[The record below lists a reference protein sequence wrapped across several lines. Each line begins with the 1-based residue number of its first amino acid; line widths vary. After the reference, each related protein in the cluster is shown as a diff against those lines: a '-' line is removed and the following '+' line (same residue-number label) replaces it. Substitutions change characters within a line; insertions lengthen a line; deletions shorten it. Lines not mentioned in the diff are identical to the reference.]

1 MAQTD
6 PNASPTLQPSPM
18 AIELHRVAGRFASS
32 DQMQDAIGR
41 LSLLGFDRADLA
53 ISEGG
58 MAGGAPTPGAQ
69 AKTAY
74 TDEDAQ
80 QARTLHVSGAA
91 TVAALAGAAITIG
104 TGGVAAAA
112 IGVALAAGAAAGGGA
127 FAATTVA
134 NDEEQRD
141 RDGKASAGTLIL
153 TVQTKNADLH
163 AKAEAALRDAGATDV
178 VPA

>member
-1 MAQTD
+1 MAQIHTTAT
-6 PNASPTLQPSPM
+6 PIPQPTPKVSEPHL
-18 AIELHRVAGRFASS
+18 VVGRFASS

-41 LSLLGFDRADLA
+41 LTLLGFDRADLA
-53 ISEGG
+53 ISEDAVAEGT
-58 MAGGAPTPGAQ
+58 PTAAE

-112 IGVALAAGAAAGGGA
+112 VGVALAAGAAAGGGA
-127 FAATTVA
+127 FAATTIA
-134 NDEEQRD
+134 NEEEQRD
-141 RDGKASAGTLIL
+141 RDGKASAGALIL
-153 TVQTKNADLH
+153 TVQIKNAELQ
-163 AKAEAALRDAGATDV
+163 AKAKAALRDAGATDIQ
-178 VPA
+178 PA

>member
-74 TDEDAQ
+74 TEDAQ

>member
-6 PNASPTLQPSPM
+6 PNAVPAPEPVQM
-18 AIELHRVAGRFASS
+18 ATERHRVTGRFGSS

-41 LSLLGFDRADLA
+41 LTLLGFDRADLA

-58 MAGGAPTPGAQ
+58 VVGGAPRLGAE

-91 TVAALAGAAITIG
+91 AAAALAGAAITVG

-112 IGVALAAGAAAGGGA
+112 VGVALAAGAAAGGGA

-134 NDEEQRD
+134 NAEEQRD
-141 RDGKASAGTLIL
+141 RDGKAAAGALIL
-153 TVQTKNADLH
+153 AVQTKNAELQ
-163 AKAEAALRDAGATDV
+163 AKAEAALRDAGATDILR
-178 VPA
+178 A

>member
-1 MAQTD
+1 MAQTHTTAIPTPQPT
-6 PNASPTLQPSPM
+6 PNVTEP
-18 AIELHRVAGRFASS
+18 HRVVGRFSSS

-41 LSLLGFDRADLA
+41 LTLLGFDRADLA
-53 ISEGG
+53 ILEGAV
-58 MAGGAPTPGAQ
+58 AGGTPTVGAE

-112 IGVALAAGAAAGGGA
+112 VGVALAAGAAAGGGA

-134 NDEEQRD
+134 NEDEQRD
-141 RDGKASAGTLIL
+141 RDGKASTGALVL
-153 TVQTKNADLH
+153 TVQIKNAELQ
-163 AKAEAALRDAGATDV
+163 AKAEAALRDAGATDIH
-178 VPA
+178 PA